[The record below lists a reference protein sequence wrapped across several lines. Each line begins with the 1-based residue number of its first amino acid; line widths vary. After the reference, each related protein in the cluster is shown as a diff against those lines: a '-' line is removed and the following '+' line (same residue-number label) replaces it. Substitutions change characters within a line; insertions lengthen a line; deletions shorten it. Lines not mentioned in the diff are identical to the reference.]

1 MMTKTI
7 VEVVGVIVGRVL
19 AVFLAGSK
27 TSGSWKFVCC
37 CSGHEKNNSQMN
49 QTVFAVNN
57 NKNNS

>member
-7 VEVVGVIVGRVL
+7 VEVVGAIVGRVL

-27 TSGSWKFVCC
+27 TSEKRKFVCC
-37 CSGHEKNNSQMN
+37 CSGHEKKNSQMN
-49 QTVFAVNN
+49 QTVFAMND

>member
-7 VEVVGVIVGRVL
+7 VEVVGAIVGRVL

-27 TSGSWKFVCC
+27 TSEKRKFVCC

-49 QTVFAVNN
+49 QTVFFYG
-57 NKNNS
+57 